1 LGKAMEGH
9 IRSKDTLARLGG
21 DEFGVL
27 LEDCSLSD
35 GWRATKELLKAIED
49 FRFAWNDRD
58 FRIGASIGVVL
69 VNDFSI
75 DVTDVLANAD
85 GACYAA
91 KEQGRN
97 RIHVHADDDQQLK
110 QRRGEMEWASRIP
123 EALEANRFELF
134 YQTIEPLADGGGH
147 GLHVEL
153 LVRMHDADGNLILP
167 GSFLPAAERYN
178 LSTQI
183 DRWVVSNAFANISQ
197 AQAAGKQIQ
206 LCTINLS
213 GNSLGNE
220 DFLEF
225 VLGEFDATGVN
236 PRSICFEVT
245 ETAAISNLGR
255 AKRFITRLK
264 QKGTFFS
271 LDDFGTGLS
280 SFAYLR
286 ELPVDFLKIDGVFVK
301 DIAKDPIHLA
311 MVRSINDVGHV
322 MGMQTIAEFVESQE
336 IMDKLCELGVDYA
349 QGYHIARPRP
359 ASEIFQ

>member
-1 LGKAMEGH
+1 
-9 IRSKDTLARLGG
+9 
-21 DEFGVL
+21 
-27 LEDCSLSD
+27 
-35 GWRATKELLKAIED
+35 
-49 FRFAWNDRD
+49 
-58 FRIGASIGVVL
+58 
-69 VNDFSI
+69 
-75 DVTDVLANAD
+75 VLANAD

-134 YQTIEPLADGGGH
+134 YQIIEPLANSDGR

-153 LVRMHDADGNLILP
+153 LVRMHDADGKLVLP

-197 AQAAGKQIQ
+197 AQAAGKKIE
-206 LCTINLS
+206 LCSINLS

-225 VLGEFDATGVN
+225 VLGELDATGVN
-236 PRSICFEVT
+236 PRNICFEVT

-301 DIAKDPIHLA
+301 DIVKDQIHLA

-336 IMDKLCELGVDYA
+336 IKDKLREIGVDYA

-359 ASEIFQ
+359 ASEIFQKLKPV